1 MEKFLLFLKN
11 VAFLFITT
19 LIFLFIFEFLSRT
32 VIGLISKNKDVF
44 FYFIN
49 KKVDIQIFD
58 LSDLKINIIS
68 NRNIKNLL

>member
-1 MEKFLLFLKN
+1 MEKFKLFLKN

-44 FYFIN
+44 FYGIN
-49 KKVDIQIFD
+49 KKSRYTD
-58 LSDLKINIIS
+58 L
-68 NRNIKNLL
+68 